1 MTIDRRR
8 ITGWREWVGLPALG
22 VTQIKAKLDTGA
34 RTSALH
40 AFDMETFWRDEELW
54 VRFSVHPFQRD
65 DKKVIA
71 CESAVEGIRTVTNPG
86 GRRQKRLLIRTDITL
101 GDETWPMD
109 LSLTDRDEMG
119 FRLLIGRTAM
129 HRNLIVDPDR
139 SYRVGKRKRTKKK
152 KIPKAGLKVRT
163 ARRPDANP
171 GHRRTL

>member
-1 MTIDRRR
+1 MSIDGRR
-8 ITGWREWVGLPALG
+8 IAGWREWVGLPALG

-71 CESAVEGIRTVTNPG
+71 CESAVVGIRTVTNPG
-86 GRRQKRLLIRTDITL
+86 GRRQKRLLIRTDMML
-101 GDETWPMD
+101 GDETWPID

-129 HRNLIVDPDR
+129 HGNLIVDPDR

-152 KIPKAGLKVRT
+152 AKIKKPPKAGLK
-163 ARRPDANP
+163 ARRAPRP
-171 GHRRTL
+171 GAGRGT